1 MAVQRHEF
9 DSSNQQDQKQAKR
22 SRITFDVSPEL
33 RRRIKVAA
41 AQQNASIGE
50 YLGHIIEEVVPKE
63 IAKPEQPWRPITR
76 KSSEKLRTI
85 RERLLTDHD
94 GEPFEDST
102 ETIRERREDRV
113 HYLEETQK
121 ENREK

>member
-9 DSSNQQDQKQAKR
+9 DGNNSQNQKQAKR

-50 YLGHIIEEVVPKE
+50 YLGHIIEKAVPKE
-63 IAKPEQPWRPITR
+63 IAKPEMQRSPVTR
-76 KSSEKLRTI
+76 KSSEKLRML
-85 RERLLTDHD
+85 REQTLADRN
-94 GEPFEDST
+94 GKPFADST
-102 ETIRERREDRV
+102 EMIRQMRDERTQYLENISREDM
-113 HYLEETQK
+113 
-121 ENREK
+121 

>member
-9 DSSNQQDQKQAKR
+9 DSNSQPNQKQAKR

-50 YLGHIIEEVVPKE
+50 YLGHIIEEAVPEE
-63 IAKPEQPWRPITR
+63 IAKPEQQRRPMTR
-76 KSSEKLRTI
+76 KSSEKLRTV
-85 RERLLTDHD
+85 REKLLADHN

-102 ETIRERREDRV
+102 ETIRQMREDRA
-113 HYLEETQK
+113 HYLEEAQR
-121 ENREK
+121 EDREK

>member
-1 MAVQRHEF
+1 MAVQRYES
-9 DSSNQQDQKQAKR
+9 DSNSQQDQKQAKR

-41 AQQNASIGE
+41 ARQNASIGE
-50 YLGHIIEEVVPKE
+50 YLGHIIEAAVPEE
-63 IAKPEQPWRPITR
+63 IAKPEQQRSSITR
-76 KSSEKLRTI
+76 KSSDKLRTI
-85 RERLLTDHD
+85 REKLLADHN
-94 GEPFEDST
+94 GEAFEDST
-102 ETIRERREDRV
+102 ETIREMREDRV